1 MRTWMGLLI
10 AAVAA
15 LAPVAVCSEEL
26 VLTLAPEKTSATFRV
41 RATVFDIDGV
51 LAMGPG
57 QIRFDSATGAASGQ
71 ITIDLR
77 GTKTG
82 SRLRDWEMHRR
93 VLETE
98 RYPLVVFRL
107 DRMLGTLAPSGTSD
121 LVLAGIVTMH
131 GAEHAMVVPVRAT
144 VSGDTVSAE
153 ALFEIPYVAWGLRD
167 PSLLFLRVA
176 PVAVVSVK
184 TGGDLRADP
193 EVAKEQAIKRRAD
206 PMTSLR
212 GPRQ

>member
-1 MRTWMGLLI
+1 LCGPYERLGSDRDRNI
-10 AAVAA
+10 SA
-15 LAPVAVCSEEL
+15 L
-26 VLTLAPEKTSATFRV
+26 LTLAPEKISATFRV
-41 RATVFDIDGV
+41 RTTVFDIDGV
-51 LAMGPG
+51 LVMGPG

-93 VLETE
+93 VLETA
-98 RYPLVVFRL
+98 RYPLVVFQL
-107 DRMLGTLAPSGTSD
+107 DRMLGTLASSGTSD
-121 LVLAGIVTMH
+121 FVLAGIVTMH

-144 VSGDTVSAE
+144 VLGDAVSAE

-184 TGGDLRADP
+184 AGGDLRAEP
-193 EVAKEQAIKRRAD
+193 EVTKEQAIKRRAVLGQRGD
-206 PMTSLR
+206 PR
-212 GPRQ
+212 KR

>member
-1 MRTWMGLLI
+1 MGLLI

-15 LAPVAVCSEEL
+15 LAPVAAYSEEL

-41 RATVFDIDGV
+41 TATVLDIDGV
-51 LAMGPG
+51 LPVGPG
-57 QIRFDSATGAASGQ
+57 QIRFDSATGVASGQ

-131 GAEHAMVVPVRAT
+131 GAAHAMVVPVRAT

-153 ALFEIPYVAWGLRD
+153 AVFEIPYVVWGLRD

-176 PVAVVSVK
+176 PVAVVTVK
-184 TGGDLRADP
+184 ARGDLRADS
-193 EVAKEQAIKRRAD
+193 EVGKEQATKRRAE

>member
-1 MRTWMGLLI
+1 
-10 AAVAA
+10 
-15 LAPVAVCSEEL
+15 
-26 VLTLAPEKTSATFRV
+26 
-41 RATVFDIDGV
+41 
-51 LAMGPG
+51 
-57 QIRFDSATGAASGQ
+57 
-71 ITIDLR
+71 
-77 GTKTG
+77 
-82 SRLRDWEMHRR
+82 
-93 VLETE
+93 
-98 RYPLVVFRL
+98 
-107 DRMLGTLAPSGTSD
+107 MLGTLTPSGTSD

-131 GAEHAMVVPVRAT
+131 GVEHAMVVPVRAT

-184 TGGDLRADP
+184 ARGDLRPEP
-193 EVAKEQAIKRRAD
+193 EVAKEQAIKGRAD

>member
-15 LAPVAVCSEEL
+15 LAPVAVRSEEL

-57 QIRFDSATGAASGQ
+57 QIRFDPVTGAASGQ

>member
-1 MRTWMGLLI
+1 MGLLI

-15 LAPVAVCSEEL
+15 LAPVAAYSEEL

-41 RATVFDIDGV
+41 SATVLDIDGV

-131 GAEHAMVVPVRAT
+131 GAEHAMVVPVKAT

-167 PSLLFLRVA
+167 PSLLLLRVA
-176 PVAVVSVK
+176 PVAVVTVK
-184 TGGDLRADP
+184 ARGDLRADS
-193 EVAKEQAIKRRAD
+193 EVATEQATKRRAD

-212 GPRQ
+212 RPRQ

>member
-1 MRTWMGLLI
+1 MRTLMGLLV

-15 LAPVAVCSEEL
+15 LAPVGACSEEL
-26 VLTLAPEKTSATFRV
+26 VLTLAPERTSAMFQV
-41 RATVFDIDGV
+41 SATGFDIDGV
-51 LAMGPG
+51 LVMGPG
-57 QIRFDSATGAASGQ
+57 EIRFDSATGAATGE

-82 SRLRDWEMHRR
+82 SRLRDWAMHWR

-98 RYPLVVFRL
+98 RYPLAVFRL
-107 DRMLGTLAPSGTSD
+107 DRMLGTLARSGTSD

-131 GAEHAMVVPVRAT
+131 GAAHAMVVPVRAT

-153 ALFEIPYVAWGLRD
+153 ALFEIPYVRWGLRD

-176 PVAVVSVK
+176 PAAVVSV
-184 TGGDLRADP
+184 TMVGTLRAAP
-193 EVAKEQAIKRRAD
+193 EIATEERITRRAD

-212 GPRQ
+212 GPKP

>member
-15 LAPVAVCSEEL
+15 LAPVAACSEEL

-41 RATVFDIDGV
+41 SATVFDIDGV

-57 QIRFDSATGAASGQ
+57 QIRFDSTTGAASGQ

-82 SRLRDWEMHRR
+82 SRLRDWDMHRR
-93 VLETE
+93 VLDTE

-107 DRMLGTLAPSGTSD
+107 DRVLGTVAPSGTSD

-131 GAEHAMVVPVRAT
+131 GAEHAMVVPVRAR

-167 PSLLFLRVA
+167 PSLLLLRVA
-176 PVAVVSVK
+176 PVAVVTVK
-184 TGGDLRADP
+184 TGGDLRPDP